1 MDGFRRR
8 AKNKFGHSGW
18 IMEFDAVSKKQYI
31 FNHLS
36 QSLSSSPPPG
46 AATAAAGAAAA
57 PSAAAPAAAV
67 RPAKRKQKP
76 RLTLPLSDAAIEW
89 ALMIAVTM
97 HQPLVKVREFPIQ
110 RGKPEF
116 VE

>member
-57 PSAAAPAAAV
+57 PSAAAPAAAAAGGGAAAG
-67 RPAKRKQKP
+67 RQKIGQRLARK
-76 RLTLPLSDAAIEW
+76 LTHGRW
-89 ALMIAVTM
+89 
-97 HQPLVKVREFPIQ
+97 
-110 RGKPEF
+110 
-116 VE
+116 

>member
-46 AATAAAGAAAA
+46 AATATAGAAAA
-57 PSAAAPAAAV
+57 PSAAAPAAA
-67 RPAKRKQKP
+67 PA
-76 RLTLPLSDAAIEW
+76 AA
-89 ALMIAVTM
+89 AAGGAAGKKSARDL
-97 HQPLVKVREFPIQ
+97 RENSHMDV
-110 RGKPEF
+110 GE
-116 VE
+116 